1 MLISTKYFQKP
12 TSSSP
17 LPTSYSIS
25 SFSSAVYLDQ
35 IISIVSSLGIA
46 LSLKT
51 WGITTIDYEIIWQL
65 FESRNYLVHYSN
77 GEITGRHNREEFTH
91 HGHYRPVQRHLGC
104 TQGSSFRRE
113 GNRTSFESDYLLI
126 LIIFQIQDKFGISEF
141 SIFGNYSVPSSLDE
155 IHARR

>member
-17 LPTSYSIS
+17 LPISYSIS
-25 SFSSAVYLDQ
+25 SFSSAVLLHQ
-35 IISIVSSLGIA
+35 IISIVSSSGIA

-51 WGITTIDYEIIWQL
+51 RGIIDYEIIWQP
-65 FESRNYLVHYSN
+65 FESRNYLVHHSN